1 MPRKLI
7 HLLWQWLLCGFQQR
21 AQCQHRR
28 HPDTAQFAV
37 RRQEAGQSE
46 KVKPQAKC
54 GQRGNPRKKKRGKE
68 KKIWETLLGRFT
80 MPRHVNIWR
89 HLYKKKKESWSG
101 VSLSKQLSRRCQ
113 QRQPIPLR
121 PRLHLYPYL
130 DLRLRLRLCLT
141 WSRRNRDK
149 VHNISLDFLRGI
161 CRIPNCHYDGQ
172 FVCALSRER
181 VSGQE
186 EEIGMN
192 RAKTRLTHSWKRKVK
207 SGSRE

>member
-1 MPRKLI
+1 MTFMRFPATRPVPAPTPSG
-7 HLLWQWLLCGFQQR
+7 HG
-21 AQCQHRR
+21 
-28 HPDTAQFAV
+28 PV
-37 RRQEAGQSE
+37 RSSPSGSRTVGKSQAAGQMRA
-46 KVKPQAKC
+46 KRKPT
-54 GQRGNPRKKKRGKE
+54 KKKRGKE

-121 PRLHLYPYL
+121 PRLHLHPYL

-192 RAKTRLTHSWKRKVK
+192 RAETRLTHS
-207 SGSRE
+207 

>member
-1 MPRKLI
+1 MRFPATRPVPAPSG
-7 HLLWQWLLCGFQQR
+7 HG
-21 AQCQHRR
+21 
-28 HPDTAQFAV
+28 PV
-37 RRQEAGQSE
+37 RRSSPSGSQTVGKSQAAGQMRA
-46 KVKPQAKC
+46 KRKPT
-54 GQRGNPRKKKRGKE
+54 KKKTTRQPKKKKKNWE
-68 KKIWETLLGRFT
+68 KLLGRFT

-89 HLYKKKKESWSG
+89 HLYKKKETKESWSG

-121 PRLHLYPYL
+121 LRLCLHLHPYL
-130 DLRLRLRLCLT
+130 DLQLRLRLCLT

-181 VSGQE
+181 G
-186 EEIGMN
+186 
-192 RAKTRLTHSWKRKVK
+192 
-207 SGSRE
+207 